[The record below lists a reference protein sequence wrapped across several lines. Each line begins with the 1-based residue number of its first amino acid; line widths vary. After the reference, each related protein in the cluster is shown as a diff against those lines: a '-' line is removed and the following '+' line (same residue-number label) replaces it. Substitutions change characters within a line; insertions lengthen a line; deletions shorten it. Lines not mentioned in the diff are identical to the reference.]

1 MLWELFQTSRI
12 EQSKWNADDAKFLAR
27 EAQLDAMQLQSKVSV
42 LEQQCERLTLAA
54 MAMAEILRDR
64 LGVPEP
70 EIEAKLTEIDLR
82 DGRLDGQF
90 RPMPEHCQKCR
101 QKNAASRRHCLYCGA
116 ALTSSSFLF
125 QANAGSVD
133 AEPPSEKM
141 TEQMDEPGSAVP
153 G

>member
-12 EQSKWNADDAKFLAR
+12 EQAKWSAANAEYSAR
-27 EAQLDAMQLQSKVSV
+27 EAQFDAKQLQSQVRV

-64 LGVPEP
+64 LGVSEY
-70 EIEAKLTEIDLR
+70 EIDARITEIDLR

-90 RPMPEHCQKCR
+90 RPTPEHCQKCR

-141 TEQMDEPGSAVP
+141 TEQMGEPGGAVP